1 MQCGA
6 RSMAV
11 TSFLFHYL
19 AMIRTLNCEQFL
31 NLHVGLGFIDFVF
44 MRLFTCTILYFFVLA

>member
-19 AMIRTLNCEQFL
+19 AIIRTLNCEQFL

-44 MRLFTCTILYFFVLA
+44 MRLFTCTILYFLC